1 MAKSKS
7 KKKGKLNSQP
17 SSPHID
23 IGDFVDGRDDEQI
36 RAPVWRGRCDGE
48 QVRAP
53 LWRGRR
59 DSEQVR
65 APVWRG
71 RDDKLNFD
79 IYRFKY
85 QFLSSYQNVNGD
97 GPYILLRKDMRNSGE
112 IDCALNGF
120 GNAFFPPSYLFNH
133 YRFSLV
139 HEFEKPNDET
149 SLNLMNSCPAAV
161 LEKYPNIIFA
171 YGYSHFHSCFN
182 VLQELDHMQVKD
194 LKTTIYLITPTSPE
208 LDVTKPQDMVR
219 PGSLSLLAEAYDR
232 CIQRK
237 HTYEMR
243 ASSSTHVSTLG
254 SF

>member
-7 KKKGKLNSQP
+7 KKKEKLNSQL

-59 DSEQVR
+59 DGEQVR

-71 RDDKLNFD
+71 RDDELNFD

-97 GPYILLRKDMRNSGE
+97 DSGE
-112 IDCALNGF
+112 IDCALDGF

-149 SLNLMNSCPAAV
+149 SLNLMNSCPAVV
-161 LEKYPNIIFA
+161 LEEYPNIIFA
-171 YGYSHFHSCFN
+171 YGYSYFHGCFN
-182 VLQELDHMQVKD
+182 VLQELDHTQVKD
-194 LKTTIYLITPTSPE
+194 LKTTIYLVIPTSPE
-208 LDVTKPQDMVR
+208 LDVAKPQDMVR
-219 PGSLSLLAEAYDR
+219 PGSLSLLVEAYDR
-232 CIQRK
+232 CVQVCAEYAK
-237 HTYEMR
+237 TFY
-243 ASSSTHVSTLG
+243 LG
-254 SF
+254 

>member
-36 RAPVWRGRCDGE
+36 RAPVWRGR
-48 QVRAP
+48 
-53 LWRGRR
+53 
-59 DSEQVR
+59 
-65 APVWRG
+65 
-71 RDDKLNFD
+71 DDKLNFD
-79 IYRFKY
+79 I
-85 QFLSSYQNVNGD
+85 
-97 GPYILLRKDMRNSGE
+97 
-112 IDCALNGF
+112 
-120 GNAFFPPSYLFNH
+120 

-161 LEKYPNIIFA
+161 LEEYPNIIFA

>member
-36 RAPVWRGRCDGE
+36 RAPVWRRRCDGE

-59 DSEQVR
+59 DGEHVR

-79 IYRFKY
+79 IYRF
-85 QFLSSYQNVNGD
+85 
-97 GPYILLRKDMRNSGE
+97 
-112 IDCALNGF
+112 
-120 GNAFFPPSYLFNH
+120 
-133 YRFSLV
+133 SLV

-149 SLNLMNSCPAAV
+149 SLSLMNSCPAAV
-161 LEKYPNIIFA
+161 LEKYPNIIF
-171 YGYSHFHSCFN
+171 
-182 VLQELDHMQVKD
+182 ELDHMQVKD

-208 LDVTKPQDMVR
+208 LDVTKPQDMVC

-232 CIQRK
+232 CVQVCAEYAK
-237 HTYEMR
+237 TFY
-243 ASSSTHVSTLG
+243 LG
-254 SF
+254 